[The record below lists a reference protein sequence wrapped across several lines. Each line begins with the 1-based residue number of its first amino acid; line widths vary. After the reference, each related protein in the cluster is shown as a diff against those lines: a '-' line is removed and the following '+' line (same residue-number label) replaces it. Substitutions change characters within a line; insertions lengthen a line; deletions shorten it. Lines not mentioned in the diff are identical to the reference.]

1 MYYPDEVIEEVR
13 SSNNIVDVIGS
24 YVRLQ
29 KKGSSYF
36 GLCPFHNEK
45 SPSFSVSPNKQM
57 YYCFGC
63 GAGGNV
69 FTFIM
74 EYENQTFPE
83 AMKVLAD
90 RAGITLPEA
99 ELTEEQKRER
109 NKRQLLLE
117 INKTA
122 ANYFYYQLNNEQGQ
136 QAREYLENRKLSK
149 ETQIHFGL
157 GYASKYSNDLYL
169 YLKKKGYSDQILKET
184 GLLTYD
190 EKHGAHDKFWNR
202 VMFPIMDVNNKV
214 IGFGGRVMG
223 DGTPKYLNSP
233 ETMLFDK
240 SRNLYGLNYARTSRK
255 SYMIICEGYMDVI
268 AMHQAGFTNAV
279 ASLGTAFTMQH
290 SVLLKRYTQEVRLAY
305 DSDGAGQKAALRAIP
320 ILKSAGINVRVIHMN
335 PYKDPDEFIKNLGT
349 EAFQERIDAAESSFM
364 FEISVLEK
372 NYKQSDPEGRAS
384 FMKAMARRL
393 LQFPQELERNI
404 YIDAI
409 AGRYGIASEELKR
422 MVNSFGASMSREQ
435 VEEAIYQQ
443 QEQEEM
449 PVKKRAEK
457 ENSVLTAQKLFLTW
471 LIEDPSLYD
480 KIKDYID
487 EDDFEDPLYH
497 KAATL
502 VFEELKVTGQV
513 TPARILNQFEDVEEQ
528 KTAASL
534 FNTKLKTDDDPAIR
548 EKALN
553 ETVKRIKKNSLDLKS
568 RSVREI
574 SDLQKIIQEKAK
586 LQKLYISL

>member
-90 RAGITLPEA
+90 RAGIALPEA

-320 ILKSAGINVRVIHMN
+320 IMKSAGINVRVIHMN

-553 ETVKRIKKNSLDLKS
+553 ETVKRIKKNSLELKS

>member
-90 RAGITLPEA
+90 RAGIALPEA

-435 VEEAIYQQ
+435 VEEAIYQH

-553 ETVKRIKKNSLDLKS
+553 ETVKRIKKNSLELKS